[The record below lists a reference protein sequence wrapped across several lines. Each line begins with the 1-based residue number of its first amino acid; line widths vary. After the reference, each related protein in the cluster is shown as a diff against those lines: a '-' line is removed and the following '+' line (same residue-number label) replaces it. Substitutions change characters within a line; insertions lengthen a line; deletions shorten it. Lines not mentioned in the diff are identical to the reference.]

1 MKLKKVTAL
10 LLATSMVLSS
20 VSVASFA
27 DEEIVDFGVEYQSE
41 DNASEEVAN
50 FGGDLVEEEAN
61 DGEDAG
67 DDVSFSDEI
76 IEDDTVVED
85 EYVEDIADA
94 GADLA
99 FVEDEP
105 VVQEDAASAEE
116 DLSDYI
122 NEMSLDQEVADAEAD
137 YANAVTVTAYLYG
150 TDQTG
155 TAAANTVTYGDDPAS
170 FPVYTEID
178 ITGGTPRYYD
188 PSGQEI
194 SAADFNAAKNCVQ
207 VTLTADEITGDV
219 SPFDKSFA
227 ELATAAGFE

>member
-1 MKLKKVTAL
+1 M

-20 VSVASFA
+20 VSVAPVLA

-85 EYVEDIADA
+85 EYVENVADA

-105 VVQEDAASAEE
+105 VVQEEDASVQE

-122 NEMSLDQEVADAEAD
+122 NEMSLDQDVASAEEN
-137 YANAVTVTAYLYG
+137 YAAVH
-150 TDQTG
+150 
-155 TAAANTVTYGDDPAS
+155 
-170 FPVYTEID
+170 F
-178 ITGGTPRYYD
+178 
-188 PSGQEI
+188 
-194 SAADFNAAKNCVQ
+194 
-207 VTLTADEITGDV
+207 
-219 SPFDKSFA
+219 
-227 ELATAAGFE
+227 